1 MGRLSPVDGIVSVT
15 DVHHAA
21 VDELQNRYILAL
33 DNKDWNGW
41 LQAFTAD
48 GQYFAVA
55 ADDAQAG
62 RPLALM
68 MDDSYER
75 LQDRIAYITRVWT
88 YEDYQT
94 RHFVQR
100 IAIKSLGDNEYDV
113 LSNFSVFYTSE
124 SGESNILA
132 VGKYEDHVLL
142 GPDGARFKKKRAVI
156 DTFLLPRYLVYPI

>member
-1 MGRLSPVDGIVSVT
+1 MDPSPVID
-15 DVHHAA
+15 A
-21 VDELQNRYILAL
+21 LQNRYILAL
-33 DNKDWNGW
+33 DSKDWDGW
-41 LQAFTAD
+41 LQTFTLD
-48 GQYFAVA
+48 GQYLAVA

-75 LQDRIAYITRVWT
+75 LQDRISYITRVWT

-100 IAIKSLGDNEYDV
+100 IGIKPLGENEYDV
-113 LSNFSVFYTSE
+113 LSNFSVFYTNE
-124 SGESNILA
+124 TGESNILA
-132 VGKYEDHVLL
+132 VGRYEDHVLL
-142 GPDGARFKKKRAVI
+142 DADGARFKKKRAVI

>member
-1 MGRLSPVDGIVSVT
+1 MGRVPPFDGHIRM
-15 DVHHAA
+15 DRHEAA
-21 VDELQNRYILAL
+21 IDALQNRYILAL
-33 DNKDWNGW
+33 DNKDWDGW
-41 LQAFTAD
+41 LASFTTD

-68 MDDSYER
+68 MDDSYAR

-100 IAIKSLGDNEYDV
+100 VAARPLGVNEYEV
-113 LSNFSVFYTSE
+113 VSNFSVFFTSE
-124 SGESNILA
+124 AGESNILA
-132 VGKYEDHVLL
+132 VGKYEDHVVVA
-142 GPDGARFKKKRAVI
+142 GDGARFKKKRAVI